1 MKLKKVIIKNYR
13 CYKNETILNIDNLS
27 CIIGQNDI
35 GKSSILEAINAFF
48 YDSIDASDVCT
59 EGDDKK
65 VSITC
70 IFDDLPKELVL
81 DSTIPSD
88 LEEEGLLNIDN
99 DLEIERL
106 FDFSGKTV
114 SKSTYVNCYYYS
126 SPELIDLLKLKNPA
140 LKAFAQEKD
149 VDLSHIDKKVNRE
162 IRAKIR
168 EAFPSEKTITQIKV
182 DGNLTS
188 EDNIKAI
195 WKKISD
201 QLPTFA
207 LFKMDKVLSD
217 KDENV
222 QDPLKLAIDEALK
235 VEDIQQK
242 LHEIEEFVKEKTT
255 EVADSTIKK
264 MENFD
269 KKLAESLRSSFS
281 KLPRW
286 SSVFDITL
294 LNEKNIPLNK
304 RGSGI
309 RRLVL
314 LSFFQAQA
322 EKRQQ
327 EKNSPSIIYAIEE
340 PETSQHPN
348 HQLEIVHSLVELSQ
362 ASNTQVLFTSHSA
375 NLVREMPLPS
385 IKFVSAQNG
394 EIIIEDGINE
404 DGSSNNT
411 VLSKVISTLGILP
424 NPADLVKLL
433 LFVEGINDVNA
444 LKGYSKIL
452 FEGGKISEDIMAQEE
467 KLGIVITGGSSLKY
481 YVQNN
486 YLGNLG
492 KPQLHIYDNDKEEY
506 RKLVSKING
515 ENNPQ
520 KKAYNTTKVEMENF
534 LCKDAIEEAYQ
545 DINSPIS
552 ISTEISDDTDVP
564 NLICHLRYLDFDAK
578 TDEEKHKKESSVKRF
593 LNTAAVN
600 KMSID
605 RLIHR
610 AALNE
615 LVAWFEQ
622 MITFK
627 NI

>member
-1 MKLKKVIIKNYR
+1 MRLKSVKLKNYR
-13 CYKNETILNIDNLS
+13 CYKDETTISIAGLT

-35 GKSSILEAINAFF
+35 GKSSIMEAINAFF
-48 YDSIDASDVCT
+48 YDTIDSSDVCT
-59 EGDDKK
+59 DGADKK

-81 DSTIPSD
+81 DSSVPSD
-88 LEEEGLLNIDN
+88 LEEEGLLNGDK

-114 SKSTYVNCYYYS
+114 SKATFVNCNYYS
-126 SPELIDLLKLKNPA
+126 SPELIDILKLKNSA
-140 LKAFAQEKD
+140 LKTFAQEKG
-149 VDLSHIDKKVNRE
+149 VDLSGVDKKINRE

-168 EAFPSEKTITQIKV
+168 EAFPSGKTSQQIKV
-182 DGNLTS
+182 DGNLTA

-195 WKKISD
+195 WKKIND

-217 KDENV
+217 KDDNV

-235 VEDIQQK
+235 VDEIQQK
-242 LHEIEEFVKEKTT
+242 LHEIEEFVKERTT
-255 EVADSTIKK
+255 DVADTTIKK

-269 KKLAESLRSSFS
+269 KQLAENLRSSFS
-281 KLPRW
+281 KLPKW

-348 HQLEIVHSLVELSQ
+348 HQLEIIRSLVELSQ
-362 ASNTQVLFTSHSA
+362 APNTQVIFTSHSA
-375 NLVREMPLPS
+375 NLVKEMPLPS
-385 IKFVSAQNG
+385 IRFISMDKGVISVEEGTAK
-394 EIIIEDGINE
+394 DGAANDE
-404 DGSSNNT
+404 
-411 VLSKVISTLGILP
+411 VLAKVIATLGILP
-424 NPADLVKLL
+424 NPADTVKFL
-433 LFVEGINDVNA
+433 LFVEGINDINA
-444 LKGYSKIL
+444 LKRYSKIL
-452 FEGGKISEDIMAQEE
+452 FDGGKIQEDIMSQDEMI
-467 KLGIVITGGSSLKY
+467 GIVITGGSSLKY

-492 KPQLHIYDNDKEEY
+492 KSQLHIYDNDKEEY
-506 RKLVSKING
+506 RKIVTQVND

-520 KKAYNTTKVEMENF
+520 KVAFNTSKIEMEAF
-534 LCKDAIEEAYQ
+534 LCKDAIEEAYRECTQ
-545 DINSPIS
+545 S
-552 ISTEISDDTDVP
+552 ITIPQEIEDDTDVP
-564 NLICHLRYLDFDAK
+564 HLICLLRYPDFDTK
-578 TDEEKHKKESSVKRF
+578 TDDEKHKKESKVKTF
-593 LNTAAVN
+593 LNKAAVE
-600 KMSID
+600 KMTID
-605 RLIHR
+605 RLIQR
-610 AALNE
+610 NALDE
-615 LVAWFEQ
+615 LKKWFEQ
-622 MITFK
+622 MIAFK
-627 NI
+627 NS